1 MEDRLREAAVV
12 TASPKRKRWIDL
24 KARLETF
31 DRAGLVGLVA
41 DLYEASPA
49 NRRYLGSRLFPQ
61 SGAIEEY
68 RRMVVAAIYPDPFSQ
83 RRVSVRDA
91 SAAITEYRRATGDV
105 AGAVDLM
112 LTFVE
117 AGTEQAADL
126 GYGDDSYF
134 KALETKLNAIAKLFD
149 ELPASARAA
158 ATSRLRQVRK
168 RGKNIGWGYGD
179 LLDDVVT
186 RIESRAG

>member
-1 MEDRLREAAVV
+1 
-12 TASPKRKRWIDL
+12 
-24 KARLETF
+24 
-31 DRAGLVGLVA
+31 
-41 DLYEASPA
+41 
-49 NRRYLGSRLFPQ
+49 
-61 SGAIEEY
+61 
-68 RRMVVAAIYPDPFSQ
+68 
-83 RRVSVRDA
+83 
-91 SAAITEYRRATGDV
+91 
-105 AGAVDLM
+105 M

-134 KALETKLNAIAKLFD
+134 NALETKLNAIAKLFD
-149 ELPASARAA
+149 ELPASARAVT
-158 ATSRLRQVRK
+158 TSRLRQVRN

>member
-1 MEDRLREAAVV
+1 V
-12 TASPKRKRWIDL
+12 TASPKRKQWIDL
-24 KARLETF
+24 RARLETF
-31 DRAGLVGLVA
+31 DRAGLVGLIA

-49 NRRYLGSRLFPQ
+49 NRRYLDSRLFPQ

-68 RRMVVAAIYPDPFSQ
+68 RRMVMAAIYPDPFSQ

-91 SAAITEYRRATGDV
+91 SAAIAEYRRATGDV

-134 KALETKLNAIAKLFD
+134 NALQTKLNTIARLFD

-158 ATSRLRQVRK
+158 TISRLRQVRN

>member
-1 MEDRLREAAVV
+1 
-12 TASPKRKRWIDL
+12 
-24 KARLETF
+24 
-31 DRAGLVGLVA
+31 
-41 DLYEASPA
+41 
-49 NRRYLGSRLFPQ
+49 
-61 SGAIEEY
+61 
-68 RRMVVAAIYPDPFSQ
+68 MVVAAIYPDPFSR
-83 RRVSVRDA
+83 RRVRVRDA

-134 KALETKLNAIAKLFD
+134 NALETKLNAIAKLFD

-158 ATSRLRQVRK
+158 TTFRLRQVRN
-168 RGKNIGWGYGD
+168 RGNIGWGYGD

>member
-1 MEDRLREAAVV
+1 V
-12 TASPKRKRWIDL
+12 TASPKRKRWTDL
-24 KARLETF
+24 KSRLETF
-31 DRAGLVGLVA
+31 DRAGLVGLIA

-49 NRRYLGSRLFPQ
+49 NRRFLESRLVPQ
-61 SGAIEEY
+61 GGALDEY
-68 RRMVVAAIYPDPFSQ
+68 RRIVAAAIYPDPFSQ

-105 AGAVDLM
+105 AGTVDLM

-134 KALETKLNAIAKLFD
+134 NALETKLNAIAKLFD
-149 ELPASARAA
+149 DLPASAQAA
-158 ATSRLRQVRK
+158 TTSRLRQVRN

-186 RIESRAG
+186 RIEGRAG